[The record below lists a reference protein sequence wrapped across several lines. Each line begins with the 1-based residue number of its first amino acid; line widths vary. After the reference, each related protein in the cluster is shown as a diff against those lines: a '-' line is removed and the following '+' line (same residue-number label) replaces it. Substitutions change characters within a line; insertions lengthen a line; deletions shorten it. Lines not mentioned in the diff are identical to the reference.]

1 VDSASWNVIRS
12 QVADFLSGFPA
23 EPAPAAIWQP
33 SALPAAEGLTLPS
46 QVNFVGKGVN
56 LYRSG
61 YQLNGS
67 ALVIAPYLGSTYLW
81 DKIRVQGGAYGG
93 FCVFDQHSG
102 AFNYLSYRDPNLD
115 LSLAAY
121 DQAAAFLLN
130 LDLSEAELTKAII
143 GAIGEVDAYQLPDAK
158 GFTSLARYLLG
169 TTDAERQRLRDEILA
184 TSPADFHAFGEALE
198 AARPA
203 SAVVVLGSPEA
214 VQSSQL
220 NQNDGLEVSK
230 VM

>member
-1 VDSASWNVIRS
+1 M
-12 QVADFLSGFPA
+12 
-23 EPAPAAIWQP
+23 
-33 SALPAAEGLTLPS
+33 
-46 QVNFVGKGVN
+46 
-56 LYRSG
+56 
-61 YQLNGS
+61 NGS
-67 ALVIAPYLGSTYLW
+67 AFVIAPYLRGTYLW

-102 AFNYLSYRDPNLD
+102 VFNYLSYRDPNLD
-115 LSLAAY
+115 QTLAAY
-121 DQAAAFLLN
+121 DQAAAFLRGLE
-130 LDLSEAELTKAII
+130 LSEAELTKAII

-169 TTDAERQRLRDEILA
+169 ITDAERQRLRDEILS
-184 TSPADFHAFGEALE
+184 TSPADFRAFGAALE
-198 AARPA
+198 AAQPA

-220 NQNDGLEVSK
+220 NQSGGLEVSK